1 MDISLSTLGTCIT
14 HEILSAL
21 WKEYKILSRREL
33 VPMTF
38 NRSSD
43 WQGHPGL
50 LSYFCSL
57 SGEMSKWSQIAK
69 TSFLDSQG
77 LLLLW
82 FSYGLSV

>member
-1 MDISLSTLGTCIT
+1 MLGECMDISLSTLGTCIT

-43 WQGHPGL
+43 WRVTQGCFPT
-50 LSYFCSL
+50 SAPSQVKCP
-57 SGEMSKWSQIAK
+57 SGHK
-69 TSFLDSQG
+69 
-77 LLLLW
+77 
-82 FSYGLSV
+82 